1 MSQRTI
7 KTAQKRAQRRVN
19 QINNFTRLKAK
30 SQPEDRSEALS
41 TIKRVS
47 LVRG

>member
-7 KTAQKRAQRRVN
+7 KAAQKRAQQRISRN
-19 QINNFTRLKAK
+19 KAMTAMRGNNV
-30 SQPEDRSEALS
+30 PEDRAEALS

-47 LVRG
+47 VYRG

>member
-7 KTAQKRAQRRVN
+7 KAAQKRAQQR
-19 QINNFTRLKAK
+19 INRNKAMTAMRGK
-30 SQPEDRSEALS
+30 GGTQDRSEVLS

-47 LVRG
+47 VVRG